1 MRPCASADHPSRLED
16 VPELS
21 GRKRR
26 PVGGGVLKEMSGA
39 LTALALIVFTSAPAA
54 VASGTQTDS
63 ESDVSAPSLPL
74 GDGWSPAAS
83 STIPATVADQSPSQ
97 AGASDADT
105 RSPTPI
111 AATHDSVVLGGASTT
126 TVTVGAL
133 ADSYVARN
141 SASSNYGSSSV
152 LRVDASPTEVS
163 YLKFDLSA
171 YAGRTLRSAAL
182 QVRTAGNGPSG
193 STGHQNIR
201 LVNNDSWSEGTITY
215 RNRPALGTG
224 LGSLRAPSTGTS
236 YSVPLSVSAI
246 AKELGGRLSVGM
258 DSSSGDSLYL
268 TSSETST
275 APKLVLSFSDGTTT
289 TSTTGLADMLDMNLQ
304 SGDWPAV
311 GNYVTTGDKGPYV
324 GVHHGNHIYVRNDP
338 KGVQLN
344 GATRKVLQ
352 FRTNDSDTGP
362 TRNPRTQFDGP
373 LMIREGQEI
382 WWGFAYLLPT
392 GFPTKVERGSVSGN
406 PFHTLGGNG
415 DPEGDSSSILS
426 FGSYGGAW
434 RFGIRYKASGRWVW
448 SMPRVENKWI
458 DVVFRIKYKRDSTG
472 FVEVYKNE
480 GSGWAIQTLDSYVGG
495 GTRWTGQTA
504 YSSEEFPKRP
514 RIANYFL
521 KDQYKHL
528 GIDPVSIYITEHKIA
543 TTFAKAKPNSYG

>member
-1 MRPCASADHPSRLED
+1 MP
-16 VPELS
+16 
-21 GRKRR
+21 
-26 PVGGGVLKEMSGA
+26 GA
-39 LTALALIVFTSAPAA
+39 LTALALIGLAAAPAA
-54 VASGTQTDS
+54 AAAGTHADS
-63 ESDVSAPSLPL
+63 ESDASTPSQLL
-74 GDGWSPAAS
+74 GDGWSPSTS
-83 STIPATVADQSPSQ
+83 STIPATVADQPPTQ
-97 AGASDADT
+97 AGAADADAPST
-105 RSPTPI
+105 TPT
-111 AATHDSVVLGGASTT
+111 AATDDSVMLHGASTT
-126 TVTVGAL
+126 TVTVGAV
-133 ADSYVARN
+133 ADSYVSRN

-171 YAGRTLRSAAL
+171 YAGRTLQSAAL
-182 QVRTAGNGPSG
+182 QVRTAGDGPSG
-193 STGHQNIR
+193 STGRQSIR
-201 LVNNDSWSEGTITY
+201 LVNDDSWSEGTIDY

-224 LGSLRAPSTGTS
+224 LGSVSAPATGTS

-258 DSSSGDSLYL
+258 DSSSGDNLYL

-311 GNYVTTGDKGPYV
+311 GNYVTTGDKGPYA
-324 GVHHGNHIYVRNDP
+324 GVHHGNHIYMRSDP

-344 GATRKVLQ
+344 GSTRKVLQ
-352 FRTNDSDTGP
+352 FRTYDSDTGP
-362 TRNPRTQFDGP
+362 TSNPRTQLDGP
-373 LMIREGQEI
+373 LMISEGQEI

-392 GFPTKVERGSVSGN
+392 GFPTRVERGSVSGN

-434 RFGIRYKASGRWVW
+434 RFGIRYKSSGNWVW

-504 YSSEEFPKRP
+504 YSGEEFPKRP

-528 GIDPVSIYITEHKIA
+528 GIDPVTIYITEHKIA
-543 TTFAKAKPNSYG
+543 TTFAKAKPHSYG